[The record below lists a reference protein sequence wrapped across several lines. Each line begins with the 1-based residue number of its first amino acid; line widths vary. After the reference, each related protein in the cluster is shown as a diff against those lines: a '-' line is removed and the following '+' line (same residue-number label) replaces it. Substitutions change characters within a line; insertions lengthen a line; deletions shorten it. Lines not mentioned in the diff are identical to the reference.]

1 MSPRN
6 KRIRRVGSPPVFKG
20 FKPIGHPAKKTNIIS
35 ILYEEYEA
43 FRLIDYSE
51 LSQEEAS
58 KIMNVSRPT
67 FTRIYNSAL
76 KKIAKA
82 FAEGSRMHIEGGN
95 VVFDKEWYRCLDCV
109 SVFHHDNDKQK
120 ECISC
125 ESDNIEHINKSIEN
139 WKDGLNRGGTSSSRP
154 IGINAKKQSKS
165 GDGNRGMP
173 DIDVFCICSKCKYE
187 ELHTRGVPCF
197 TKTCPNCNS
206 PLIRKGKEN

>member
-20 FKPIGHPAKKTNIIS
+20 FKPIGHPGKQTDVIS
-35 ILYEEYEA
+35 ILFEEYEA
-43 FRLIDYSE
+43 FRLIDYSN

-76 KKIAKA
+76 KKIAQA
-82 FAEGSRMHIEGGN
+82 FAEGSTMHIEGGN
-95 VVFDKEWYRCLDCV
+95 VVFDKEWYRCHDCV
-109 SVFHHDNDKQK
+109 TVFHHEDNEQE

-125 ESDNIEHINKSIEN
+125 ESDNIEHINQSIED
-139 WKDGLNRGGTSSSRP
+139 WKGEKRGEF
-154 IGINAKKQSKS
+154 
-165 GDGNRGMP
+165 GDGIKGMP
-173 DIDVFCICSKCKYE
+173 DVGVFCLCPKCKYE

-197 TKTCPNCNS
+197 SKSCPKCNA
-206 PLIRKGKEN
+206 PLIRKGKENLLNKK